1 MNDTKETVQGV
12 IGHGQNMFLE
22 SEYFTKYKY
31 RQQTQELLYEVNA
44 NVCIPTSPMKQRR
57 KSYLHISLNL
67 KEELAEEKNLSL
79 KERMYALLE
88 TMKTYMNGLTNEN
101 DKKFMKLLCDDI
113 YVCIQTH
120 GTPHAKMYSC
130 TRHLSQ
136 GSQRVYSSGEP
147 MSETSDFYQI
157 SDYSETPYSTKS
169 VQEIMKFLDDKDGL
183 DDYKE

>member
-1 MNDTKETVQGV
+1 MSDTKETVQGGV
-12 IGHGQNMFLE
+12 GHGHRHGQNSSE
-22 SEYFTKYKY
+22 SFTKYKY
-31 RQQTQELLYEVNA
+31 RQQTQELLYEANTNA
-44 NVCIPTSPMKQRR
+44 RMTLSPIKQRR
-57 KSYLHISLNL
+57 NSYLPFNLNL
-67 KEELAEEKNLSL
+67 KEKLEEEKNVCL
-79 KERMYALLE
+79 KERMHTLLE
-88 TMKTYMNGLTNEN
+88 NMKTYMNELTNENEN

-147 MSETSDFYQI
+147 VSDSSDFYQI

-169 VQEIMKFLDDKDGL
+169 VQAIMTFLDDKDDL
-183 DDYKE
+183 

>member
-1 MNDTKETVQGV
+1 MIRIAEPTAVPAWYPPPSAIYSSTV
-12 IGHGQNMFLE
+12 MPL
-22 SEYFTKYKY
+22 
-31 RQQTQELLYEVNA
+31 
-44 NVCIPTSPMKQRR
+44 SPARQRR
-57 KSYLHISLNL
+57 NSYLPFNLNL
-67 KEELAEEKNLSL
+67 KEKLEEEKNICL
-79 KERMYALLE
+79 KERMHTLLE
-88 TMKTYMNGLTNEN
+88 NMKTYMNELINEN

-157 SDYSETPYSTKS
+157 SDSSETPYSTKS